1 MYSTQTKEGK
11 TYVNQNK
18 IREDL
23 MMLAITMNKKDQT
36 KLLKIIKEWSKA
48 DTDAREAYNDTQE
61 SVITS

>member
-23 MMLAITMNKKDQT
+23 MMLAITMNKKEQT

-48 DTDAREAYNDTQE
+48 DTDAREAYNDTQD

>member
-48 DTDAREAYNDTQE
+48 DTDAREAYNDTQD